1 MIPAAIAPTVSQGVF
16 SAVLFVLTM
25 LAAAVGLRPLG
36 QVLLWRER
44 QFEQV
49 LRRQL
54 LMDVNPRSATIA
66 SVAFVVVCGAFGY
79 LVVESVVGVLLFAAG
94 AAVAPSLVLR
104 LLRRRRVKKLESQ
117 LVEGIH
123 TLASG
128 VRAGLNL
135 VQSLELISRDGP
147 VPLRQEF
154 AHLLREYE
162 YGMPLEEAMENAA
175 GRIGSSDFRLLFSAL
190 QTHRERGGDLADT
203 LDRIA
208 GSIREIQRLESR
220 VEALTAEGRVTA
232 RVLAAFPAVVLGI
245 LYIID
250 AAPVAMLFTDTL
262 GKVILT
268 VIVVLN
274 VLSFLWIR
282 RIVAID
288 I

>member
-1 MIPAAIAPTVSQGVF
+1 MIAPAIAPTVSQGVF
-16 SAVLFVLTM
+16 SAVLFALTM

-44 QFEQV
+44 QFDHV

-54 LMDVNPRSATIA
+54 LLDINPRSATVA
-66 SVAFVVVCGAFGY
+66 SVVFVLLCGAFGY

-104 LLRRRRVKKLESQ
+104 LLRARRVKKLESQ

-135 VQSLELISRDGP
+135 VQSLELVSRDGP

-175 GRIGSSDFRLLFSAL
+175 ARIGSSDFRLLFSAL

-245 LYIID
+245 LYFID

>member
-1 MIPAAIAPTVSQGVF
+1 MNPAAIAPTVSQGVF
-16 SAVLFVLTM
+16 SILLFVLTM

-36 QVLLWRER
+36 QVLLWREQ
-44 QFEQV
+44 QFDRV

-54 LMDVNPRSATIA
+54 LMDVSPRSATVA
-66 SVAFVVVCGAFGY
+66 SLVFVVVCGALGY
-79 LVVESVVGVLLFAAG
+79 LLVGSVVAVLLFAAI
-94 AAVAPSLVLR
+94 AAVVPSLVLR
-104 LLRRRRVKKLESQ
+104 LLRRRRIKKLESQ

-123 TLASG
+123 TLAAG

-135 VQSLELISRDGP
+135 VQSLELVARDGP

-162 YGMPLEEAMENAA
+162 YGMPLDEAMENAA
-175 GRIGSSDFRLLFSAL
+175 KRIGSGDFRLLFSAL
-190 QTHRERGGDLADT
+190 QTHRERGGDLGDT

-208 GSIREIQRLESR
+208 TSIREIQRLESR
-220 VEALTAEGRVTA
+220 VQALTAEGRVTA
-232 RVLAAFPAVVLGI
+232 RVLAGFPAVVLGV
-245 LYIID
+245 LYLID
-250 AAPVAMLFTDTL
+250 AAPVSLLFTDTL
-262 GKVILT
+262 GKIILT
-268 VIVVLN
+268 AIVVLT